1 MRVGTRVGVAV
12 ALIAVAAAGC
22 TTQDP
27 GTASPG
33 SSSTPTTPSVSIPAR
48 PKNLNAANVDPCT
61 LLTADQVA
69 QVKAKSGTPGPG
81 WDQTGAA
88 SSCSY
93 QVTDPVAYTMSVRLD
108 PKRGIDY
115 WLTYTGTWTARQTT
129 VSSFPAVQTVAKGED
144 WNAPAGHRCETMV
157 SIADGQELTTG
168 VLPHSGD
175 LSNTQMCDLSKQ
187 LASLALATL
196 QAKN

>member
-12 ALIAVAAAGC
+12 ALVAAAAAGC

-33 SSSTPTTPSVSIPAR
+33 SSSAPTGSSVSIPKP
-48 PKNLNAANVDPCT
+48 PKDLRVDFEPCS
-61 LLTADQVA
+61 LLTKDQMA
-69 QVKAKSGTPGPG
+69 QLKVSSSGQGPG

-88 SSCSY
+88 NSCSY

-129 VSSFPAVQTVAKGED
+129 VSSFPAVQIVTKGED
-144 WNAPAGHRCETMV
+144 WNAPAGHLCNTIV
-157 SIADGQELTTG
+157 GVADGKELFAG

-187 LASLALATL
+187 LAILALATL

>member
-1 MRVGTRVGVAV
+1 
-12 ALIAVAAAGC
+12 
-22 TTQDP
+22 
-27 GTASPG
+27 
-33 SSSTPTTPSVSIPAR
+33 
-48 PKNLNAANVDPCT
+48 
-61 LLTADQVA
+61 
-69 QVKAKSGTPGPG
+69 
-81 WDQTGAA
+81 
-88 SSCSY
+88 
-93 QVTDPVAYTMSVRLD
+93 MSVRLD